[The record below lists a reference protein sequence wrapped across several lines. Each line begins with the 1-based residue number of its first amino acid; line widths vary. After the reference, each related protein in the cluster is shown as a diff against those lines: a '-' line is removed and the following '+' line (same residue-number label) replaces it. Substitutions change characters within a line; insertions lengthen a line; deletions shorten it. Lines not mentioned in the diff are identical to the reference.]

1 MGRACIEGLSEYSTV
16 IFAFSLFLF
25 LSLSLTQFSDVTSS
39 HLWTPSYVDTPI
51 LLTLSRIY
59 LSFFR
64 LFASASLMGTLSLSY
79 TQDTE
84 RGRERGRTHSSTPTQ
99 THKRGDKQSTD
110 TDLHFFLSLHHTLVY
125 KRERGSKF
133 LHKRERERESERERE
148 RERERKQILAR
159 EREKKGVLICE
170 LILVAIKAQITS
182 L

>member
-1 MGRACIEGLSEYSTV
+1 MQRKKYYLLNNASEMGRACIEGLSEYSTV
-16 IFAFSLFLF
+16 IFAFSLFLFLF

-84 RGRERGRTHSSTPTQ
+84 R
-99 THKRGDKQSTD
+99 
-110 TDLHFFLSLHHTLVY
+110 
-125 KRERGSKF
+125 
-133 LHKRERERESERERE
+133 EREGEREGE
-148 RERERKQILAR
+148 RENSFKHTHPDTQ
-159 EREKKGVLICE
+159 KGW
-170 LILVAIKAQITS
+170 
-182 L
+182 